1 MTGSVF
7 SRDILDLFALLNR
20 YQVKYVIVGGEAVIY
35 YGFPRLT
42 GDVDLYYE
50 NSIENTHRLWDVL
63 KDFWGGNIPV
73 IRSEDELLI
82 EGMVFQFG
90 IPPNRIDLVNKIEG
104 VGFQEVW
111 EGKIDE
117 KIQIDDREVPVYYI
131 GLNELI
137 QNKVILSRPKDQ
149 EDLKY
154 LKEIKKRRSKK

>member
-1 MTGSVF
+1 MEFLRTG
-7 SRDILDLFALLNR
+7 LDL
-20 YQVKYVIVGGEAVIY
+20 I
-35 YGFPRLT
+35 
-42 GDVDLYYE
+42 
-50 NSIENTHRLWDVL
+50 
-63 KDFWGGNIPV
+63 
-73 IRSEDELLI
+73 
-82 EGMVFQFG
+82 
-90 IPPNRIDLVNKIEG
+90 NKIEG